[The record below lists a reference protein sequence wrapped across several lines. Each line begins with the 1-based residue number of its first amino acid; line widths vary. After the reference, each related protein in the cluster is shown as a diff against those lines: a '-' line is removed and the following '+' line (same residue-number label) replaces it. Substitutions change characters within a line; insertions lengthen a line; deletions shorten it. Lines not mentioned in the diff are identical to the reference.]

1 MGAQLLI
8 NLDVPDLQAATAFYT
23 QALGLTIG
31 RQLGPG
37 IQELTGA
44 CTPVY
49 LLEKPAES
57 PPDVGRSYQRHW
69 TPVHLDWV
77 VSDLDAAL
85 ATALAAGAK
94 LERGP
99 DTAVWGGAWP
109 SAAIPLGMAF
119 ACCNSSIAAMRS
131 WSARPEAGCQET
143 HGTAT
148 IRGMETTLVPLILSQ
163 AQVEKIAKALADEH
177 RLQILREIHR
187 REQLVCG
194 DLQTTCELS
203 QPTISH
209 HVKILA
215 EAGLIT
221 SEKNGR
227 CLRLTVNNDVMK
239 AFTAQLQNWFV

>member
-99 DTAVWGGAWP
+99 DTAVWGRLAVCSDPFG
-109 SAAIPLGMAF
+109 
-119 ACCNSSIAAMRS
+119 
-131 WSARPEAGCQET
+131 
-143 HGTAT
+143 HGFCLLQFLN
-148 IRGMETTLVPLILSQ
+148 RGYAELVSP
-163 AQVEKIAKALADEH
+163 A
-177 RLQILREIHR
+177 
-187 REQLVCG
+187 
-194 DLQTTCELS
+194 
-203 QPTISH
+203 
-209 HVKILA
+209 
-215 EAGLIT
+215 
-221 SEKNGR
+221 
-227 CLRLTVNNDVMK
+227 
-239 AFTAQLQNWFV
+239 

>member
-1 MGAQLLI
+1 
-8 NLDVPDLQAATAFYT
+8 
-23 QALGLTIG
+23 
-31 RQLGPG
+31 
-37 IQELTGA
+37 
-44 CTPVY
+44 
-49 LLEKPAES
+49 
-57 PPDVGRSYQRHW
+57 
-69 TPVHLDWV
+69 
-77 VSDLDAAL
+77 
-85 ATALAAGAK
+85 
-94 LERGP
+94 
-99 DTAVWGGAWP
+99 
-109 SAAIPLGMAF
+109 
-119 ACCNSSIAAMRS
+119 
-131 WSARPEAGCQET
+131 
-143 HGTAT
+143 
-148 IRGMETTLVPLILSQ
+148 METTLVPLILSQ